1 MEKYVEAKKAYLEL
15 VALQAEIKKRQLLGE
30 ESE

>member
-15 VALQAEIKKRQLLGE
+15 VTLQAQIKIEQLTDG